1 MTTITAMTMRR
12 MKMTAP
18 RIPPKVALFSVSACE
33 ENSAFDGF
41 KSSPVDSTEHFR
53 ALKQSFDNHN

>member
-1 MTTITAMTMRR
+1 MTMRR

-18 RIPPKVALFSVSACE
+18 RIPPKAALFSVSACE